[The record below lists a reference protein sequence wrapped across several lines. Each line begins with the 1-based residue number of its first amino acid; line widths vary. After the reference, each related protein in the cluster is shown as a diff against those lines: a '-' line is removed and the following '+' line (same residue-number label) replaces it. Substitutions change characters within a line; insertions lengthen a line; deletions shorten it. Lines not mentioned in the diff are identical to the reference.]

1 MNRSQSG
8 GKGRKEE
15 RKKGKATYVPERER
29 ERGREKNSVSDHAK

>member
-8 GKGRKEE
+8 VKGRKEG
-15 RKKGKATYVPERER
+15 RKKGKATYVPER